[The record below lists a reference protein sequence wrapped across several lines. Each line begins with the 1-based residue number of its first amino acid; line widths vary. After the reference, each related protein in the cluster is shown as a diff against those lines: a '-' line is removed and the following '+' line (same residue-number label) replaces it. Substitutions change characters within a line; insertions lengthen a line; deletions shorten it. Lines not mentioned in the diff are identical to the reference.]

1 MAKAKLHVKKGDNV
15 IVITGKDK
23 GKKGT
28 ILEAY
33 PSEGRVLVEG
43 VNIVKRHTKPN
54 QVNPQGGIVE
64 KEAPIQ
70 ASNVMI
76 VDPKTGTA
84 TRVGKKILADGSK
97 VRYAK
102 KSGESL
108 DK

>member
-1 MAKAKLHVKKGDNV
+1 MAKAKLHVKKGDQVV
-15 IVITGKDK
+15 IITGKDK

-28 ILEAY
+28 ILESY
-33 PSEGRVLVEG
+33 PSENRVLVEG

-54 QVNPQGGIVE
+54 QVNPQGGIIE

-70 ASNVMI
+70 ASNVMM
-76 VDPKTGTA
+76 VDPKTGA
-84 TRVGKKILADGSK
+84 PTRVGKKILADGTK

>member
-1 MAKAKLHVKKGDNV
+1 MAKAKLHVKKGDQV
-15 IVITGKDK
+15 VVITGKDK

-28 ILEAY
+28 VLQAFPTEN
-33 PSEGRVLVEG
+33 RVLVEG

-54 QVNPQGGIVE
+54 QVNPQGGIIE

-76 VDPKTGTA
+76 VDPKTGA
-84 TRVGKKILADGSK
+84 PTRVGKKILADGTK

>member
-1 MAKAKLHVKKGDNV
+1 MAKAKLHVKKGDQV
-15 IVITGKDK
+15 IIIAGKDK
-23 GKKGT
+23 GKKGA
-28 ILEAY
+28 ILESY

-43 VNIVKRHTKPN
+43 VNIVKRHTRPN
-54 QVNPQGGIVE
+54 QVNPQGGIIE
-64 KEAPIQ
+64 KEAPIH

-76 VDPKTGTA
+76 ADPKTGA
-84 TRVGKKILADGSK
+84 PTRVGKKILADGSK